1 MIFREKDV
9 QHKTGR
15 LTLLWDTK
23 QYNSKNT
30 NDAKFRYLND
40 SHALKMLKLQ
50 LQIKVKFK

>member
-40 SHALKMLKLQ
+40 SHALKMLNLQ

>member
-1 MIFREKDV
+1 MISREKDV

-40 SHALKMLKLQ
+40 SHALKMLNLQ